1 MSKFNTDQPWWTSSD
16 GKRCKIL
23 AISEIDGMLAI
34 DVKGHGTELLYASG
48 TMFQSPA
55 RSSPFDL
62 ITHLP
67 DCTGWDWEPIQPSP
81 GYRLLLPGE
90 PIDRSSG
97 SKHQACSKVGTMPR
111 QWWAL
116 SNTLATQCSNY
127 YYYQCPIEPKPI
139 DAGEGW
145 RLLEVGE
152 IRKHGDEYFEQHGVW
167 KSTNDVGTEITSTSY
182 VYRRRIKPPIDL
194 GEGWRLLEDSEPLQ
208 EYDQVHSYSDQW
220 RGIGNA
226 RYKCKGE
233 VFRRRI
239 ELTYIPWTRETCPL
253 GGFIFDNNGTDVGL
267 ILSRFK
273 DHCTVLTSMDARQ
286 HRYNELLEF
295 GLWTHNGK
303 PCGTPGVKT

>member
-1 MSKFNTDQPWWTSSD
+1 MNKFNTDQPWWTARD
-16 GKRCKIL
+16 GTRCKIL
-23 AISEIDGMLAI
+23 AISEFDGKIVVDTKYGLRTLYANGTRAI
-34 DVKGHGTELLYASG
+34 DPYNV
-48 TMFQSPA
+48 
-55 RSSPFDL
+55 SSFDL
-62 ITHLP
+62 VTHLP

-139 DAGEGW
+139 DPG
-145 RLLEVGE
+145 
-152 IRKHGDEYFEQHGVW
+152 K
-167 KSTNDVGTEITSTSY
+167 
-182 VYRRRIKPPIDL
+182 
-194 GEGWRLLEDSEPLQ
+194 GWRLLEDSEPLQ

-253 GGFIFDNNGTDVGL
+253 GGFIFDNNGTDMGL

-273 DHCTVLTSMDARQ
+273 DHCTVLTSMDTRQ
-286 HRYNELLEF
+286 HRYSELLEF
-295 GLWTHNGK
+295 GLWTYNGK